1 MLSAKVA
8 KKVELPKSY
17 RIVLQPLDNQRVN
30 LENKNNVPMFAAE
43 TQDKSMNKNEK
54 KILELGLYVALPINL
69 QLLLTQSE
77 RDVLNT
83 LRHLDNIGT
92 SCASLSLLRL
102 YTGLSGKTIQCALR
116 NLETLGVI
124 SKGAVCKAGT
134 HYQVL
139 YKRLGSALMQLN
151 QEKSPVGRLRL
162 ADKFR
167 GSLANNASLI
177 KEFENTEFDY

>member
-1 MLSAKVA
+1 
-8 KKVELPKSY
+8 
-17 RIVLQPLDNQRVN
+17 
-30 LENKNNVPMFAAE
+30 MFAADLR
-43 TQDKSMNKNEK
+43 DKPMNNNEK
-54 KILELGLYVALPINL
+54 RILELGLYVALPINL

-92 SCASLSLLRL
+92 RCASLSLLRL
-102 YTGLSGKTIQCALR
+102 YTGLSGKTIQGALR
-116 NLETLGVI
+116 NLEKLGVI

-139 YKRLGSALMQLN
+139 YKRLGSALIQLN
-151 QEKSPVGRLRL
+151 QEKSPVERLRL

-167 GSLANNASLI
+167 GALANNASLI
-177 KEFENTEFDY
+177 NEFKNTEFDF